1 MSNINGNTKRGP
13 VVNGVV
19 LEVSDRGR
27 SGFLGV
33 SQRFTGPDAIYFTS
47 VEPEFI
53 QARGGNPSDW
63 PKAQGGKIL
72 LGYYK
77 DARVAAYV
85 RAYYE
90 DHGAELIS
98 RFNAIVATPGGTTR
112 RHKVEHEDAV
122 LPVIPAELYNVPND
136 YAELMRNYP
145 AVKGVRKPSVKVSV
159 QSTMSD
165 WSELLKDCGTTGEAI
180 WRQLGGT
187 PADQTYVL
195 GLRTLSRADAIKALA
210 DRGVILA

>member
-1 MSNINGNTKRGP
+1 
-13 VVNGVV
+13 VV

-33 SQRFTGPDAIYFTS
+33 SQRFTGVDALYFTS

-53 QARGGNPSDW
+53 RARGGNPADW

-72 LGYYK
+72 LGYYR

-112 RHKVEHEDAV
+112 RHKVEHEGAV
-122 LPVIPAELYNVPND
+122 LPVIPVELFNVPND

-145 AVKGVRKPSVKVSV
+145 AQPGARKSTVKVTV
-159 QSTMSD
+159 AGTMSQ
-165 WSELLKDCGTTGEAI
+165 WSQLLRDYGVTGEGIYRA
-180 WRQLGGT
+180 LGGT
-187 PADQTYVL
+187 PADQTFVL
-195 GLRTLSRADAIKALA
+195 GLRTLGYNEAKAALVGRGLDLDGDGVQRIEALA
-210 DRGVILA
+210 